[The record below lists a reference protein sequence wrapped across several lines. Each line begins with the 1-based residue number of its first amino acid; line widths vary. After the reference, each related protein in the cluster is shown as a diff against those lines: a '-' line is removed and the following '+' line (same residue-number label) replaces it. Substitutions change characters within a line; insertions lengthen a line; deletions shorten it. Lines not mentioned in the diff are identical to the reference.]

1 MGALRSL
8 VVESLSIRGFRNLGK
23 VDIALGPS
31 FNVISGNNGQGK
43 TNFLESIYVLATSKS
58 FRTARLAEL
67 VQVGVAIASI
77 RARICEDTAGR
88 EQSIGLR
95 QGRRSV
101 RVDGKR
107 PSGLAEY
114 AMQTPVV
121 AFHPGTVTL
130 SAGSGRERRRLLDR
144 VALYSCP
151 ASLRDA
157 TAYRRAMQARQR
169 LLETRGDSRQ
179 GIDEWEEL
187 MARHGSALSLAR
199 QDAADELAPVVEES
213 FARIGPRGLSLRIR
227 YERSAPETVEAF
239 RTLLGESRAKDRARR
254 SANIGPHRD
263 DLTLELDGRS
273 VRGMASQG
281 QHRAVV
287 LALELAEMEVI
298 ARVRGV
304 RPLLL
309 LDDVSSELDR
319 ERTAAL
325 VATLRQH
332 RGQVL
337 LTTTRPDFLG
347 AEAFLDAEGR
357 RDFVVVRGN
366 LSPA

>member
-1 MGALRSL
+1 MSALRSL
-8 VVESLSIRGFRNLGK
+8 AVESLSIRGFRNLAK
-23 VDIALGPS
+23 VDIALGAG
-31 FNVISGNNGQGK
+31 FNIISGNNGQGK

-58 FRTARLAEL
+58 FRTSKMTEL
-67 VQVGVAIASI
+67 VQIDTDVASI
-77 RARICEDTAGR
+77 RARIREDTEVR
-88 EQSIGLR
+88 EQSLGLR
-95 QGRRSV
+95 QGRRSIC
-101 RVDGKR
+101 VDGKR

-121 AFHPGTVTL
+121 VFHPGTVTL

-169 LLETRGDSRQ
+169 ILETRGDSSQ
-179 GIDEWEEL
+179 GIEEWEEL
-187 MARHGSALSLAR
+187 IVRHGAALSLAR
-199 QDAADELAPVVEES
+199 HDAVKQLAPAVEES
-213 FARIGPRGLSLRIR
+213 FARIGPSGVKLRIR
-227 YERSAPETVEAF
+227 YEQSAPETMEAF
-239 RTLLGESRAKDRARR
+239 RSRIGESRAKDRARR
-254 SANIGPHRD
+254 SASVGPHRD
-263 DLTLELDGRS
+263 DLALELDGRS

-319 ERTAAL
+319 ERTEAL
-325 VATLRQH
+325 IASLKQH

-337 LTTTRPDFLG
+337 LTTTRPEFLA
-347 AEAFLDAEGR
+347 AEAFPDAEGQ
-357 RDFVVVRGN
+357 RDFIVVSGN
-366 LSPA
+366 LSSA